1 MLNTLRQRLIL
12 SHVLPLLIVIPVMG
26 IALIYVLETRVL
38 LQNLATELRGHAALV
53 AELARDQPSIWT
65 SPQQADVFVNEM
77 SQDLAARIELV
88 DSKGRLLASSDPLE
102 KGQVGQSLAVTPDGA
117 LSGQVV
123 ARTSYSRQ
131 LHAEVADIWVP
142 VLGSN
147 HQVLGIV
154 RLSHRFA
161 SVQQQF
167 LQMRYLIL
175 GVLAVGLILGTATG
189 WLLALNM
196 ERPLRQV
203 TQAIYQL
210 ASGGQ
215 QTPLPEE
222 GPEELRLLS
231 RAVNTLVAR
240 LNGLEQAR
248 RQLLANLVHELG
260 RPLGALRSATQAL
273 LGGADQDSA
282 LHQELLVGMEDEIRR
297 LQRLLENLANLHDQV
312 LGSLE
317 LARRPIKLST
327 WLSQTLAPWREAAR
341 MKGLHWESAV
351 PGDLPILEAD
361 PDRLAGAL
369 GNLISNAIKF
379 TPQGGTVSVEAN
391 IENEAIRIQVRDTGP
406 GISPQE
412 KDHIF
417 TPFYRG
423 SGAGRFPQGM
433 GLGLSIARAQIIA
446 HGGRLEVE
454 STLGRGTRFT
464 VWMPIAKQSH
474 GLAAPVAE
482 SPIKQDAPL

>member
-1 MLNTLRQRLIL
+1 
-12 SHVLPLLIVIPVMG
+12 
-26 IALIYVLETRVL
+26 
-38 LQNLATELRGHAALV
+38 
-53 AELARDQPSIWT
+53 
-65 SPQQADVFVNEM
+65 
-77 SQDLAARIELV
+77 
-88 DSKGRLLASSDPLE
+88 
-102 KGQVGQSLAVTPDGA
+102 
-117 LSGQVV
+117 
-123 ARTSYSRQ
+123 
-131 LHAEVADIWVP
+131 
-142 VLGSN
+142 
-147 HQVLGIV
+147 LGIV

-175 GVLAVGLILGTATG
+175 GVLAMGLILGTATG

-210 ASGGQ
+210 ASGGE
-215 QTPLPEE
+215 QTSLPEE

-240 LNGLEQAR
+240 LNDLEQAR

-273 LGGADQDSA
+273 LGGADQDAS
-282 LHQELLVGMEDEIRR
+282 LQQELLAGMEDELRR
-297 LQRLLENLANLHDQV
+297 LQRLLENLAHLHDQV

-317 LARRPIKLST
+317 LARQPIKLST

-351 PGDLPILEAD
+351 PGNLPTLEAD

-379 TPQGGTVSVEAN
+379 TPRGGTISVEADV
-391 IENEAIRIQVRDTGP
+391 ENEAMRIQVRDTGP
-406 GISPQE
+406 GISPKD

-423 SGAGRFPQGM
+423 SGGGRFPQGM
-433 GLGLSIARAQIIA
+433 GLGLSIAQAQIVA
-446 HGGRLEVE
+446 HGGRLEME
-454 STLGRGTRFT
+454 STPGRGARFT
-464 VWMPIAKQSH
+464 IWMPIAKQKL
-474 GLAAPVAE
+474 GVTAPITQG
-482 SPIKQDAPL
+482 PIE

>member
-38 LQNLATELRGHAALV
+38 LRNLATELRGHAALV
-53 AELARDQPSIWT
+53 AELARDQPGIWT
-65 SPQQADVFVNEM
+65 NSQQANAFVDET

-88 DSKGRLLASSDPLE
+88 DSKGRLLASSDPLATDLT
-102 KGQVGQSLAVTPDGA
+102 GQSPDTVPEGA

-131 LHAEVADIWVP
+131 LHAEIADVWVP
-142 VLGSN
+142 VLGTN
-147 HQVLGIV
+147 DQVLGIV

-175 GVLAVGLILGTATG
+175 SVLVVGLILGTATG

-215 QTPLPEE
+215 QTPLLEE

-240 LNGLEQAR
+240 LNDLEQAR

-260 RPLGALRSATQAL
+260 RPLGALSSATQAL
-273 LGGADQDSA
+273 LGGADQDPT
-282 LHQELLVGMEDEIRR
+282 LHQELLVGMEQEVRR
-297 LQRLLENLANLHDQV
+297 LQRLLENLAHLHDQV

-317 LARRPIKLST
+317 LARQPIKLST

-351 PGDLPILEAD
+351 PGNLPTLEAD

-379 TPQGGTVSVEAN
+379 TPRGGTISVEADV
-391 IENEAIRIQVRDTGP
+391 ENEAMRIQVRDTGP
-406 GISPQE
+406 GISPKD

-423 SGAGRFPQGM
+423 SGGGRFPQGM
-433 GLGLSIARAQIIA
+433 GLGLSIAQAQIVA
-446 HGGRLEVE
+446 HGGRLEME
-454 STLGRGTRFT
+454 STPGRGARFT
-464 VWMPIAKQSH
+464 IWMPIAKQKL
-474 GLAAPVAE
+474 GVTAPITQG
-482 SPIKQDAPL
+482 PIE